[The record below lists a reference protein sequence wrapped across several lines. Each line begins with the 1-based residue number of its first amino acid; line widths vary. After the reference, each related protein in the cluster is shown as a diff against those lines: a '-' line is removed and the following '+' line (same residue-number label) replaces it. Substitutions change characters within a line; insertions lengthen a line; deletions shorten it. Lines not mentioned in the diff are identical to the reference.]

1 MESFKTR
8 SGMFLRGD
16 DMPAPRTISFN
27 PFSGKSRVVVPERK
41 ATRDDW
47 KTCDMPEMHV
57 VTEFRMDLTPEQMD
71 TLSWGHVPL
80 EMEDK
85 WFSYMEDGRLH
96 IHRSWTG
103 FCIYIVEFSRDGRH
117 RVTIN
122 RDPDEYTNTDLDK
135 DMEMLAALIGMFS
148 ASENDPYAVWIG
160 DTARTLGDRSRE

>member
-1 MESFKTR
+1 
-8 SGMFLRGD
+8 
-16 DMPAPRTISFN
+16 
-27 PFSGKSRVVVPERK
+27 
-41 ATRDDW
+41 
-47 KTCDMPEMHV
+47 MPEMHV
-57 VTEFRMDLTPEQMD
+57 VAEFRMDLTPEQMD

-85 WFSYMEDGRLH
+85 WFSYMENGRLH

-103 FCIYIVEFSRDGRH
+103 FCIYIIEFCRDGRH

>member
-1 MESFKTR
+1 
-8 SGMFLRGD
+8 MFLRGD

-41 ATRDDW
+41 ATREDW

-57 VTEFRMDLTPEQMD
+57 VAEFRMDLTPEQMD

-85 WFSYMEDGRLH
+85 WFSYMENGRLH

-103 FCIYIVEFSRDGRH
+103 FCIYIIEFCRDQGDDQPRPGRVHERRLGQGHGDARGTDRNVLGLGERPICRVDRRH
-117 RVTIN
+117 R
-122 RDPDEYTNTDLDK
+122 PDTRRQ
-135 DMEMLAALIGMFS
+135 I
-148 ASENDPYAVWIG
+148 
-160 DTARTLGDRSRE
+160 SRVSRRLFKI